1 MRHCLA
7 TRSVDFAELLVGWF
21 SSTREEAMFPANSTT
36 PDAAPQIGEQ
46 ASAQQTNPQIVSN
59 NGVVGTIA
67 TSSKSF
73 PSLTTCEKCCTI
85 PERALGPASQVKV
98 CDNKHPSTHQ
108 NTSRPCVRSGN
119 CPQMASSLETLVLFC
134 LPGKSPFHV
143 LPTGWV
149 WMNRHENETKY
160 DFQTQVLI
168 KRTRNIVLPRE
179 KRRRHT
185 SIPWS
190 NRTSKRKRK
199 RKRTWMRN
207 WCVFDKD
214 PHPRCGSNATSS
226 SVPKESLATPLSSS
240 NEMRGHKARNMA
252 SSEWKLSK
260 YSRAASAILPK

>member
-1 MRHCLA
+1 MNRTKNVEQRYRDHIAQDRCHNKERIFVACEHVNSGIAARDCVLWVSVSNFAASSCRLSRCFWGGFIVRHCLA

-73 PSLTTCEKCCTI
+73 PSLTTCEKCCTV

-134 LPGKSPFHV
+134 HPGKSPFHV

-160 DFQTQVLI
+160 DF
-168 KRTRNIVLPRE
+168 
-179 KRRRHT
+179 
-185 SIPWS
+185 S
-190 NRTSKRKRK
+190 
-199 RKRTWMRN
+199 
-207 WCVFDKD
+207 D
-214 PHPRCGSNATSS
+214 S
-226 SVPKESLATPLSSS
+226 SV
-240 NEMRGHKARNMA
+240 N
-252 SSEWKLSK
+252 
-260 YSRAASAILPK
+260 